1 MFVTFVVK
9 HLSYATGWYDWHDW
23 HDWHDVSVSFTKA
36 FPVSLCSLLGSSE
49 ECQSPKTNCV
59 RAVKKITLSSVTPI
73 SPPYPVFPDPLEFRP
88 QSSASIP
95 FLDCLGCFLA
105 ILEYDAKGIRRF
117 VCFWFC
123 FVFGSH

>member
-1 MFVTFVVK
+1 MFMTLVVK
-9 HLSYATGWYDWHDW
+9 HLSYATDWY
-23 HDWHDVSVSFTKA
+23 DWHDVSVGFTKA

-59 RAVKKITLSSVTPI
+59 RAAKKITLSSVTPI
-73 SPPYPVFPDPLEFRP
+73 SPPYPVSPDPLEFRP
-88 QSSASIP
+88 QSHASIP

-117 VCFWFC
+117 FCFC